1 MTSASLAEW
10 LALLEARHPTEIDLG
25 LERVA
30 AVWASILQRRQQQGV
45 AVALP
50 TAITVAGTNGKGSTL
65 VSMQSI
71 LLAHG
76 YKVGLFTSPHFLHY
90 NERICVQGEPADDQ
104 TIVRVFE
111 EIEQARGTTS
121 LTYFEFGTL
130 AALLVFVDAGLDVML
145 LEVGLGGRLDA
156 INIIDADVAVVASI
170 ALDHQAWLGDT
181 RELIAAEKL
190 GIARPGRPLV
200 VAEADHPQ
208 GFKTMI
214 AATGAQCFAIGSE
227 FNLQSQGDRFDLTVR
242 TVAGESLAFS
252 QLPALG
258 LLPSNKAAAIQAL
271 VCAGFELDSQTVT
284 QALETVTL
292 TGRHQQLWVGGR
304 RVILD
309 VAHNPA
315 AAEILASTLLRDRAT
330 ALNSTS
336 GPTSGRY
343 LAVASALNDKDWGGI
358 VRPLSGIFDHWWIAE
373 ISDSERA
380 TKAQTLLE
388 VLYNAGL
395 SGTLCESVAEAFK
408 CALAEASEDDTI
420 VVFGSFHTVSAV
432 LNMQSGFGGCVE

>member
-30 AVWASILQRRQQQGV
+30 AVWATILQRRQQQGSPV
-45 AVALP
+45 ILP

-111 EIEQARGTTS
+111 EIERARGDTS

-130 AALLVFVDAGLDVML
+130 AALLVFIDAGLDVML

-258 LLPSNKAAAIQAL
+258 LLPGNKAAAIQAL
-271 VCAGFELDSQTVT
+271 VCGGFELDSQTVT

-292 TGRHQQLWVGGR
+292 TGRHQQLSVGGR

-315 AAEILASTLLRDRAT
+315 AAEILASTLLRDAT
-330 ALNSTS
+330 SS
-336 GPTSGRY
+336 STSGRY

-358 VRPLSGIFDHWWIAE
+358 VRPLSEIFDHWWIAE

-432 LNMQSGFGGCVE
+432 LNMQSGFGGSVK

>member
-1 MTSASLAEW
+1 VTSASLAEW

-30 AVWASILQRRQQQGV
+30 AVWATILQRRQQQGSPV
-45 AVALP
+45 ILP

-111 EIEQARGTTS
+111 EIERARGDTS

-130 AALLVFVDAGLDVML
+130 AALLVFIDAGLDVML

-258 LLPSNKAAAIQAL
+258 LLPGNKAAAIQAL
-271 VCAGFELDSQTVT
+271 VCGGFELDSQTVT

-292 TGRHQQLWVGGR
+292 TGRHQQLLVGGR

-315 AAEILASTLLRDRAT
+315 AAEILASTLLRDAT
-330 ALNSTS
+330 SS
-336 GPTSGRY
+336 FTSGRY

-358 VRPLSGIFDHWWIAE
+358 VRPLSEIFDHWWIAE

-432 LNMQSGFGGCVE
+432 LNMQSGFGGSVK